1 MTPRV
6 FSTHLCLIEE
16 MHSFVVFCITLWI
29 KSGLHVNQDDV
40 SQTLFKQSKSELLHV
55 TLICE
60 STCSGKST
68 CTPSRHLK
76 VSSALSA
83 KQFQCSGDWWQSL
96 QAKVTRASSFY
107 APLPQRSM
115 VWCIWLCAHRKCLKH
130 LNTSDLRKMSQAPRS
145 KPLGLLCQPLTIA
158 HLEKQLDFK
167 HAWSSCVFNV
177 ELLFWVSYGPTL
189 MNSCYMH
196 TQTVPSPS

>member
-1 MTPRV
+1 MARWVDTDHSSVQDGLYAPGK
-6 FSTHLCLIEE
+6 TL
-16 MHSFVVFCITLWI
+16 MHSTTSLRCFPKIAFETVPMFIWLTMPL
-29 KSGLHVNQDDV
+29 SH
-40 SQTLFKQSKSELLHV
+40 
-55 TLICE
+55 
-60 STCSGKST
+60 
-68 CTPSRHLK
+68 PLK
-76 VSSALSA
+76 VNCLALSLSLPLSS
-83 KQFQCSGDWWQSL
+83 KRLVVWW
-96 QAKVTRASSFY
+96 
-107 APLPQRSM
+107 P
-115 VWCIWLCAHRKCLKH
+115 WLCAHRKCLKH

-167 HAWSSCVFNV
+167 RAWSSCVFNV